1 MDEVISIEILITSLN
16 KNIVLSIDPNNL
28 IVNNSKNVDKRKIE
42 ELFNVICLWK
52 NDYGRSNV
60 IDAEEFIVK
69 VNTVNGTDIF
79 KGKGIF
85 PNNYEEFLRIVGEL
99 NE

>member
-1 MDEVISIEILITSLN
+1 MDEVISIEILITSIN
-16 KNIVLSIDPNNL
+16 KNISLFIDYKNL
-28 IVNNSKNVDKRKIE
+28 TVNNRKKIDKEIID
-42 ELFNVICLWK
+42 ELFNIICLWK

-85 PNNYEEFLRIVGEL
+85 PSNYEVFLRIVGEL
-99 NE
+99 ND